1 MTNRARCIPEK
12 LADSVKKY
20 RADIGVSL
28 DGDADRVI
36 LVDEEG
42 SIVNGDHILAISAL
56 HLKKK
61 NKLVK
66 NTVVATLMSNYGL
79 NKVLNAHGIE
89 VVRTAVGDKYVVEE
103 MRQNGFILGGEQSGH
118 IIFLDHSTT
127 GDGCVAALNVFAIM
141 KEQNKK
147 LSELRE
153 IMEDVPQVLIN
164 VKVKH
169 RKELETIKGYK
180 ELIKDIEKSL
190 KGQGRV
196 LVRFSGT
203 ENVLRILVEGSD
215 RKMIAQFAETIAKFV
230 EKKFWANESSH
241 CAFPCLLIFCE
252 KLKSNF
258 AQKQLVLL
266 NGPLGVGKTQFVK
279 SMVSTMGGEM
289 PDSPTFSII
298 NQYPCPDKTI
308 YHVDLY
314 RLESEA
320 DVESTGFWDL
330 FREDEALIFVEWA
343 ERIADD
349 NWPHSWSRLD
359 LQITFSNKVDERE
372 IHWDVF

>member
-1 MTNRARCIPEK
+1 
-12 LADSVKKY
+12 
-20 RADIGVSL
+20 
-28 DGDADRVI
+28 
-36 LVDEEG
+36 
-42 SIVNGDHILAISAL
+42 
-56 HLKKK
+56 
-61 NKLVK
+61 
-66 NTVVATLMSNYGL
+66 
-79 NKVLNAHGIE
+79 
-89 VVRTAVGDKYVVEE
+89 

-127 GDGCVAALNVFAIM
+127 GDGCVAALNVLAIM

-230 EKKFWANESSH
+230 EKS
-241 CAFPCLLIFCE
+241 
-252 KLKSNF
+252 
-258 AQKQLVLL
+258 
-266 NGPLGVGKTQFVK
+266 LG
-279 SMVSTMGGEM
+279 
-289 PDSPTFSII
+289 
-298 NQYPCPDKTI
+298 
-308 YHVDLY
+308 
-314 RLESEA
+314 
-320 DVESTGFWDL
+320 
-330 FREDEALIFVEWA
+330 
-343 ERIADD
+343 
-349 NWPHSWSRLD
+349 
-359 LQITFSNKVDERE
+359 
-372 IHWDVF
+372 